1 MMSFS
6 PDAEKCVRSRFVRP
20 HSHSVTVKEP
30 VLLSSPESYVRHAM
44 RSVTLKLAAI
54 SLPLLGC
61 LAINP
66 TQAQKAADRVVHTD
80 PLNREAAVRAA
91 YDRFYVLDYS
101 GALERFEKVAAAHP
115 GNPIATD
122 YVLDATLFAELYRLD
137 LLDTTLYAHDGFL
150 SNRHPVEEN
159 KQVTEQI
166 FNLTDK
172 AIGEAEDELKKD
184 PRDVNALYAR
194 GWAKSMKATY
204 IGLVQH
210 GFVSALRVALQSR
223 SDDEKVLSIDPDYV
237 DANLVVGVHQY
248 VAGCL
253 PLAFK
258 LMAGLMGEGG
268 SKQKGLAM
276 LREAGQYGVITS
288 VEARTAL
295 MLFLRREA
303 KYPEAAQVAKSLKD
317 EYPHDFLFWLEEANL
332 MKDSGDAAQAIARY
346 RATLEQAKKP
356 GFFPNAHLELA
367 WYGLGDT
374 LRGQHQ
380 TAESAAAFSQ
390 VASQAGVNIDLK
402 RRAELAAGEQYDILN
417 QRDRA
422 TAEYQAVLRDGSDS
436 QQASEAQKLL
446 RSPFH
451 DN

>member
-1 MMSFS
+1 L
-6 PDAEKCVRSRFVRP
+6 
-20 HSHSVTVKEP
+20 HLVTIEEP
-30 VLLSSPESYVRHAM
+30 FLSSPFYVRM
-44 RSVTLKLAAI
+44 RSVCTLLMLAA
-54 SLPLLGC
+54 SLAAAHG
-61 LAINP
+61 
-66 TQAQKAADRVVHTD
+66 QARVIHTD
-80 PLNREAAVRAA
+80 PLNRDPAVRAA
-91 YDRFYVLDYS
+91 YDRFYILDYS
-101 GALERFEKVAAAHP
+101 GALERFQKIAAAHP
-115 GNPIATD
+115 ENPIATD

-150 SNRHPVEEN
+150 SNRHPVEED
-159 KQVTEQI
+159 KQVTAQI
-166 FNLTDK
+166 FSLTDK
-172 AIGEAEDELKKD
+172 AIGEAEEELKKD
-184 PRDVNALYAR
+184 PKDVNALYAR

-210 GFVSALRVALQSR
+210 GFVSALRLALQSR
-223 SDDEKVLSIDPDYV
+223 ADDEKVLSLDPDYV

-317 EYPHDFLFWLEEANL
+317 QYPRDFLFWLEEANL
-332 MKDSGDAAQAIARY
+332 MKDAGDANHAIARY

-390 VASQAGVNIDLK
+390 VALQPGVNMDLK

-422 TAEYQAVLRDGSDS
+422 TAEYQAVLKDGSDS
-436 QQASEAQKLL
+436 PQAPEARKFLN
-446 RSPFH
+446 SPFR
-451 DN
+451 NP

>member
-1 MMSFS
+1 MPLFRDCTHMMSIL
-6 PDAEKCVRSRFVRP
+6 DKADRSTVARSKSRYFN
-20 HSHSVTVKEP
+20 SVTAKGSFLAFIRHLP
-30 VLLSSPESYVRHAM
+30 SRGLGLVLLSILCVAGIQGQTPA
-44 RSVTLKLAAI
+44 
-54 SLPLLGC
+54 P
-61 LAINP
+61 
-66 TQAQKAADRVVHTD
+66 RVVHTD
-80 PLNREAAVRAA
+80 SLNRDPAVRAA
-91 YDRFYVLDYS
+91 YDRFYILDYS
-101 GALERFEKVAAAHP
+101 GALDRFQKIAAAHP
-115 GNPIATD
+115 GDPIATD

-159 KQVTEQI
+159 KQVTAQI
-166 FNLTDK
+166 FTLTDK
-172 AIGEAEDELKKD
+172 AISEAEDELKKNGKNVD
-184 PRDVNALYAR
+184 ALYAR

-210 GFVSALRVALQSR
+210 GFVSALRLALQSR
-223 SDDEKVLSIDPDYV
+223 SDDEKVLSLDPDYV

-303 KYPEAAQVAKSLKD
+303 KYPEAAEVAKSLKD
-317 EYPHDFLFWLEEANL
+317 QYPRDFLFWLEEANL
-332 MKDSGDAAQAIARY
+332 MKDAGDANQAIARY

-380 TAESAAAFSQ
+380 TAASAEAFSQ
-390 VASQAGVNIDLK
+390 VALQPGVNADLK
-402 RRAELAAGEQYDILN
+402 RRAELAAGEQYDLLN

-422 TAEYQAVLRDGSDS
+422 TAEYQAVLRDGADS
-436 QQASEAQKLL
+436 PQAPEAEKLL
-446 RSPFH
+446 RAPFH
-451 DN
+451 SP

>member
-1 MMSFS
+1 MGRLLLTCLLFLTS
-6 PDAEKCVRSRFVRP
+6 AQA
-20 HSHSVTVKEP
+20 VTGP
-30 VLLSSPESYVRHAM
+30 
-44 RSVTLKLAAI
+44 
-54 SLPLLGC
+54 
-61 LAINP
+61 
-66 TQAQKAADRVVHTD
+66 VVHTAS
-80 PLNREAAVRAA
+80 LNRDPAVRAA
-91 YDRFYVLDYS
+91 YDRFYILDYA
-101 GALERFEKVAAAHP
+101 GALERFQRIAEANP

-122 YVLDATLFAELYRLD
+122 YVLDTTTFAELYRLD

-150 SNRHPVEEN
+150 NNRHPVVEN
-159 KQVTEQI
+159 KQVTAQI
-166 FNLTDK
+166 FALTDK
-172 AIGEAEDELKKD
+172 AVAEADDELKKN
-184 PRDVNALYAR
+184 PKDVDALYAR
-194 GWAKSMKATY
+194 GWARSVKAIY

-210 GFVSALRVALQSR
+210 GFISGLHLALQSR
-223 SDDEKVLSIDPDYV
+223 SDDDKVLSLDPDYV
-237 DANLVVGVHQY
+237 DAKLVVGVHQY

-258 LMAGLMGEGG
+258 MVAGLVGESGN
-268 SKQKGLAM
+268 KQKGLTL
-276 LREAGQYGVITS
+276 LREAGQDGVITS

-317 EYPHDFLFWLEEANL
+317 QYPRDFLFWLEEANL
-332 MKDSGDAAQAIARY
+332 MKDSGDANQAIARY

-356 GFFPNAHLELA
+356 DFFPNAHLELA

-380 TAESAAAFSQ
+380 AAQSAAAFAQ
-390 VASQAGVNIDLK
+390 VALQPGVNIDLK

-436 QQASEAQKLL
+436 PQAPEAQKFL
-446 RSPFH
+446 RTPFH
-451 DN
+451 SQ